1 MENAVQ
7 VISQEAIVLVNG
19 SSRYNNGKFDE
30 VMVRSTIITNGPLT
44 ENYYVP
50 GGNSLSTEAM
60 ALIKKYNLEFRPYRE
75 SELLQGTEDVIDE
88 SRSNDTV
95 GTEQDVA
102 RLLLRSALV
111 NAPLTEIAHL
121 EGGKYVYEVRYD
133 YKLFPLDINTYE
145 FQIRLPFDGTQ
156 MIAGSEVKLTV
167 LTPQNSN
174 IDGNETKGI
183 GENGEEIQELIQDL
197 TATGRAVTT
206 FYYQLDP
213 LFKVRY
219 MHNSPVLTNL
229 LVN

>member
-1 MENAVQ
+1 MDNAVQ

-50 GGNSLSTEAM
+50 GGNSLSIEAM

-111 NAPLTEIAHL
+111 NAPLTEIARL
-121 EGGKYVYEVRYD
+121 EDGKYVYEVKYD

-156 MIAGSEVKLTV
+156 MVAGSEVKLTV
-167 LTPQNSN
+167 LTPQSSN

-197 TATGRAVTT
+197 TATGRSVTT
-206 FYYQLDP
+206 FHYQLDP

-229 LVN
+229 LAN

>member
-1 MENAVQ
+1 MDNAVQ

-50 GGNSLSTEAM
+50 GGNSLSSEAL

-88 SRSNDTV
+88 SRANDTV

-111 NAPLTEIAHL
+111 NTPLTEIAHL
-121 EGGKYVYEVRYD
+121 DDGKYVYEVKYD

-167 LTPQNSN
+167 LTPLSSS
-174 IDGNETKGI
+174 IDENETKGI
-183 GENGEEIQELIQDL
+183 SENGEEIEELIQQL

-206 FYYQLDP
+206 FQYQLDP

-219 MHNSPVLTNL
+219 IHNTQVQTNL
-229 LVN
+229 LIS